1 MIRQSY
7 SGYPGWVDSPHAM
20 SVHDRLQ
27 QSRQRTQ
34 DLRNHNQ
41 RVSRDW
47 GPAHKQPALAY
58 PTTSSGTG
66 GTGSARERKRSGGFL
81 GVLVK
86 FVFWTYVISAILHG
100 VPPG

>member
-20 SVHDRLQ
+20 SVYDRLQ
-27 QSRQRTQ
+27 QSRQRTL

-41 RVSRDW
+41 RVYRDW
-47 GPAHKQPALAY
+47 ARAPKHPAFAY
-58 PTTSSGTG
+58 APRSSDTA
-66 GTGSARERKRSGGFL
+66 GTGSGPVRKRSGGFL
-81 GVLVK
+81 GGLIK
-86 FVFWTYVISAILHG
+86 FVFWAYVIGAILHG